1 VVCELDG
8 DLAMVPLTGRLSAEL
23 VARLGDEAARLDAAE
38 TYRAGPL
45 PSYREGLRRW
55 VTEASRGTAVALVS
69 TGEFGDTSYEYVTLW
84 ADGEQALSGGGLRA
98 VYAWFRDHAGL
109 DFDERKVDLEI
120 YRGEDAAEKWA
131 AAALKERGS

>member
-1 VVCELDG
+1 
-8 DLAMVPLTGRLSAEL
+8 
-23 VARLGDEAARLDAAE
+23 
-38 TYRAGPL
+38 
-45 PSYREGLRRW
+45 
-55 VTEASRGTAVALVS
+55 
-69 TGEFGDTSYEYVTLW
+69 
-84 ADGEQALSGGGLRA
+84 